1 MVLLTSLDYEGRKG
15 LLEQKGL
22 PRGGNGAETSHVQ
35 CKSCDCSSRRTAEW
49 KTDFFLGV
57 WQPGGLLTLSRKPAL
72 HPKAVEAELLFGCL
86 LHLPWQCWFFGQLTR
101 YPLAAWNTYCWS
113 HPIPKGSHCLLS
125 SPCLTFFLPPFSYC
139 ICAPIDTFAPPHCL
153 LGGRQLKR
161 VLVGCTQAVEWGWA
175 NAASTTTRL
184 PGITGAR
191 NQ

>member
-1 MVLLTSLDYEGRKG
+1 MKGEKGFWSKRDFLEGEMEQKLLTYSARAVTAAPEEQQSGR
-15 LLEQKGL
+15 QI
-22 PRGGNGAETSHVQ
+22 
-35 CKSCDCSSRRTAEW
+35 
-49 KTDFFLGV
+49 FFLGV